1 MERLR
6 FAAAAFAALV
16 LAGACAHAR
25 DEVERAEAP
34 PAAVFNE
41 AYQAEHRG
49 QTLVLVP
56 DVYEMINVAI
66 ALTPFAAE
74 NPGLVVDDTD
84 YHARVMEHFG
94 GLREHD
100 LVRALDAEM
109 RADDFAYFRL
119 KMNGYAFVFDAK
131 GRIARSTVYDR
142 TGFDGDAENVL
153 APHVAAMQDFA
164 NRTQFAAFYARE
176 RAFYES
182 QIAYLT
188 GAADIAGITSWLQNN
203 FPEVRAYDG
212 VKIIFSPLVGHN
224 QSLAWFESNGYR
236 ELQPHVNF
244 PYRGI
249 EGLSPDADA
258 ISRATI
264 LFTEMNHG
272 FIGPRG
278 EEFEEE
284 VEAAITVRGY
294 WADDAKP
301 ARIYSADQALF
312 NEYMNWGLVSLYH
325 YDRMSAADR
334 ALTRASLEHT
344 MAERRGFRQF
354 AAFNTFL
361 VNAYAGREPGQTVA
375 DLYPAIVAWFAAQP
389 EEEGRP

>member
-1 MERLR
+1 MDGLR
-6 FAAAAFAALV
+6 SAAAAFAALV

-25 DEVERAEAP
+25 DEAERAEAP
-34 PAAVFNE
+34 PAAVFND

-84 YHARVMEHFG
+84 YHARAMQHFG
-94 GLREHD
+94 GLREHA
-100 LVRALDAEM
+100 LVQALDAEM

-119 KMNGYAFVFDAK
+119 KMNGYAFVFDAER
-131 GRIARSTVYDR
+131 RIARSAVYER
-142 TGFDGDAENVL
+142 TGFDDDAENVL
-153 APHVAAMQDFA
+153 VPHLAEMQEFA
-164 NRTQFAAFYARE
+164 DRSGFAAFYARE
-176 RAFYES
+176 HAFYES

-188 GAADIAGITSWLQNN
+188 SAADIGGITRWLQNN
-203 FPEVRAYDG
+203 FPGVRAYDG
-212 VKIIFSPLVGHN
+212 VKVIFSPLVRHN
-224 QSLAWFESNGYR
+224 QSLTRFESNGYR
-236 ELQPHVNF
+236 ALQPHVNF

-249 EGLSPDADA
+249 VGLAPDADA

-278 EEFEEE
+278 EEFEEAIN
-284 VEAAITVRGY
+284 AAIAARAC
-294 WADDAKP
+294 WADDTKP
-301 ARIYSADQALF
+301 ARIYTTDQALF

-325 YDRMSAADR
+325 HDRMSAADR
-334 ALTRASLEHT
+334 ALTRSSIER
-344 MAERRGFRQF
+344 MMVERRGFKQF
-354 AAFNTFL
+354 ATFNAFL
-361 VNAYAGREPGQTVA
+361 VNAYAGRELGQTVA

-389 EEEGRP
+389 EGDSC